1 MSVWL
6 SQIHQEEWMAIS
18 NWTKKRRVLR
28 ESTTIGERKDNVEN
42 VAIETMAVELKEDDG
57 LEAEIIDRES
67 YERTEEDISISK
79 EVIAI
84 LTSGERN
91 FHMRF

>member
-1 MSVWL
+1 M
-6 SQIHQEEWMAIS
+6 
-18 NWTKKRRVLR
+18 LR